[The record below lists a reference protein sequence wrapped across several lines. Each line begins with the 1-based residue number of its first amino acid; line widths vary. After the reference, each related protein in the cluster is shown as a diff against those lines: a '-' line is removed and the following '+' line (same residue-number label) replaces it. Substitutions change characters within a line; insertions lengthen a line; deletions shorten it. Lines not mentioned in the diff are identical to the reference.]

1 LNYSGKEIMMNSPK
15 QLLGPMR
22 VAFLVLPPV
31 CVLLGVGTAAWTN
44 GPINAV
50 HAVLI
55 FIGALAAHISV
66 NALNE
71 YFDFKSGLDLRTVR
85 TPFSGGS
92 GTLPANPA
100 MARSAL
106 YTGLIA
112 LAITGLIGLYFS
124 FIRGWALLPLGLLG
138 LVVIVAY
145 TPWLTRS
152 AVLCLI
158 APGLGFGPLMVMG
171 TDFAL
176 TGSYS
181 WTAFF
186 ASLVPFFLVSDLLL
200 LNQFPDVEADRA
212 TGRRHLLIV
221 AGKKTSSVVYVA
233 FLFLAYVAI
242 AAGVWLGY
250 LPVLG
255 LLGLVPLVIA
265 VPTAIGVLRHA
276 ENPEKLMPYLGL
288 NVLLNVLTPLLLAI
302 GLLVAA

>member
-1 LNYSGKEIMMNSPK
+1 MNSPK

-31 CVLLGVGTAAWTN
+31 CVLLGAGTAAWTN
-44 GPINAV
+44 GPINAI
-50 HAVLI
+50 HLVLV

-71 YFDFKSGLDLRTVR
+71 YFDFKSGLDLRTMR

-100 MARSAL
+100 MARTAL
-106 YTGLIA
+106 NTGLIA
-112 LAITGLIGLYFS
+112 LAITSLIGLYFT
-124 FIRGWALLPLGLLG
+124 FVRGWALLPLGLLG

-145 TPWLTRS
+145 TPWLTRYPL
-152 AVLCLI
+152 LCLI

-200 LNQFPDVEADRA
+200 LNQFPDVEADRSA
-212 TGRRHLLIV
+212 GRRHLLIV
-221 AGKKTSSVVYVA
+221 AGNKRSSVVYAA
-233 FLFLAYVAI
+233 FLFLAYLSI
-242 AAGVWLGY
+242 AVGVGLGY

-265 VPTAIGVLRHA
+265 VPTAVGAIRYA
-276 ENPEKLMPYLGL
+276 EQTEKLMPYLGL
-288 NVLLNVLTPLLLAI
+288 NVLLNVITPLLLAI
-302 GLLVAA
+302 GLLIAG

>member
-1 LNYSGKEIMMNSPK
+1 MNSPK

-31 CVLLGVGTAAWTN
+31 CVLLGAGTAAWTN
-44 GPINAV
+44 GPINAI
-50 HAVLI
+50 HLVLV

-71 YFDFKSGLDLRTVR
+71 YFDFKSGLDLQTMR

-100 MARSAL
+100 MARTAL
-106 YTGLIA
+106 NTGLIA
-112 LAITGLIGLYFS
+112 LAITSLIGLYFT
-124 FIRGWALLPLGLLG
+124 FVRGWALLPLGLLG

-145 TPWLTRS
+145 TPWLTRYPL
-152 AVLCLI
+152 LCLI

-200 LNQFPDVEADRA
+200 LNQFPDVEADRSA
-212 TGRRHLLIV
+212 GRRHLLIV
-221 AGKKTSSVVYVA
+221 AGNKRSSVVYAA
-233 FLFLAYVAI
+233 FLFLAYLSI
-242 AAGVWLGY
+242 AVGVGLGY

-265 VPTAIGVLRHA
+265 VPTAVGAIRYA
-276 ENPEKLMPYLGL
+276 EQTEKLMPYLGL
-288 NVLLNVLTPLLLAI
+288 NVLLNVITPLLLAI
-302 GLLVAA
+302 GLLIAG